1 MSRPRPHFFALIRLA
16 IGHRA
21 LVIGHSDAVAR
32 VGDASDRIGVMT
44 HFAHGWDLDI
54 LPRLAATGVR
64 HVRDEIY
71 WDHVE
76 TERGRFVFPPRFE
89 RYMAALRETG
99 VTPLVPLTFENRHH
113 DGGLTPHTEAGF
125 DAYARYCVE
134 VVRHY
139 GNQIQAV
146 EIWNEY
152 NGGFAKGPATRDRVR
167 TYAQMLRRAYPA
179 LKRERPDLVVL
190 GGSTAGLPFP
200 YIERLAE
207 AGALEA
213 MDAFSIHPYRESDP
227 PETLEPAIRRLQSIL
242 ARHSPTRPIPVWVTE
257 LGWVARPPGEKSG
270 PGVDEET
277 QAAYLVR
284 SFALLLSVG
293 VERVYWYQLREHGVD
308 VGLGLLRADKG
319 YSPKPAYAA
328 FTTLL
333 AQLKGVRALIR
344 EPAPEGVYSI
354 RLDRLGTPSPAS
366 ATASDAAP
374 APPATRLLWSLA
386 PQTIPAAG
394 AKRIVR
400 IDGKTEPAPERIS
413 LSGTPL
419 FIEGAAESPF
429 ADLAR
434 ETPAASTPGSDTGFS
449 LSQGANHWSYG
460 TLALPAGEPAVFTP
474 ASKHRVTDWKEE
486 WIIPD
491 TPWSVSAEEQHP
503 AVIAGRPVAAVRR
516 WSSPE
521 GGPVRVRAR
530 FNHVGKQGDG
540 VGARVLVDGRM
551 RFSKHIGG
559 PREPACEFEFECT
572 LARDGFIDF
581 AVDPGPGGSPDY
593 DATRVSVFLQPDTRH
608 E

>member
-1 MSRPRPHFFALIRLA
+1 MSRPRFQFS
-16 IGHRA
+16 A
-21 LVIGHSDAVAR
+21 LVALSAVWLLAPR
-32 VGDASDRIGVMT
+32 APLLAQDASDRIGVMT

-54 LPRLAATGVR
+54 LPRLAATGVH

-76 TERGRFVFPPRFE
+76 SERGRFVFPPRFE
-89 RYMAALRETG
+89 RYMTALRNEG
-99 VTPLVPLTFENRHH
+99 IRPLVPLTFENRHY

-125 DAYARYCVE
+125 QAYARYCVE

-152 NGGFAKGPATRDRVR
+152 NGGFVKGPATEDRVR
-167 TYAQMLRRAYPA
+167 AYTRMLRSAYPA

-200 YIERLAE
+200 YIERLAK

-227 PETLEPAIRRLQSIL
+227 PESLEPAIRRLQGML
-242 ARHSPTRPIPVWVTE
+242 ARHSPKRPIPIWVTE

-333 AQLKGVRALIR
+333 AQLKGVRAVVR
-344 EPAPEGVYSI
+344 EPAPDGVYSF
-354 RLDRLGTPSPAS
+354 RLDRRGGAPSPA
-366 ATASDAAP
+366 
-374 APPATRLLWSLA
+374 RLIWSLT
-386 PQTIPAAG
+386 PQTVPSGG
-394 AKRIVR
+394 AKRVIR
-400 IDGKTEPAPERIS
+400 IDGKTEPAPEQIA

-419 FIEGAAESPF
+419 FLEGAASSPVPE
-429 ADLAR
+429 LAR
-434 ETPAASTPGSDTGFS
+434 GVSDAPVPGSDVGFS
-449 LSQGANHWSYG
+449 LRQGANNWSYG
-460 TLALPAGEPAVFTP
+460 TLILAAGEAAVFTP
-474 ASKHRVTDWKEE
+474 AEKHRVTDWKEE
-486 WIIPD
+486 WIIPE

-503 AVIAGRPVAAVRR
+503 AVMAGRPVAAVRR
-516 WSSPE
+516 WSSRE

-530 FNHVGKQGDG
+530 FSHVGKQGDG
-540 VGARVLVDGRM
+540 VGVRILVDGRV
-551 RFSKHIGG
+551 RFVRHIGG
-559 PREPACEFEFECT
+559 PNEPSCEFDFECT
-572 LARDGFIDF
+572 LARDGFLDF
-581 AVDPGPGGSPDY
+581 AVDPGPGGAPDY
-593 DATRVSVFLQPDTRH
+593 DATRVSIFLQPDTRP
-608 E
+608 